1 MRDGRDARG
10 AQPGN
15 GTAAPG
21 SERSGPGRGA
31 GCRKE
36 ALPGAGP
43 PPPEPPAASARAGPF
58 PPLRSP
64 RPGSGRPPPRSRA
77 RAPRTPNRRP
87 RPSPPAGSAEPGA
100 AGGGRTGP
108 PRGRGPSRSRPAP
121 PRLRATA
128 RTGREAPP
136 APLGPTAEHKEPS
149 PARPGPP
156 PLPALRGRRQARTT
170 PGTMERSRDG
180 RRTWLA
186 GGRGGGVRRARQLG
200 AARRGRGGSW
210 GGGGAGPS
218 GGPAERQPWLPGP
231 LRPRRAAP
239 PPPAQNPAAPSAR
252 PGRRG
257 RGAARSAQASVRP
270 RPRCGPC
277 RVRRFGCGSGTVC
290 VRATGPRRCSRAA
303 LYPQGGTDPGFQA
316 AVPPRR
322 RDDAP
327 APRAAHEIQI
337 ITKHHFNHRQKAA
350 ASEIHCY
357 SI

>member
-31 GCRKE
+31 GRRKE

-87 RPSPPAGSAEPGA
+87 RPSPPAGSAELGGSWRRADWPSSGPRTFPLPPGSA
-100 AGGGRTGP
+100 EAPRHGP
-108 PRGRGPSRSRPAP
+108 HRPGSTARPARP
-121 PRLRATA
+121 DRGAQRA
-128 RTGREAPP
+128 
-136 APLGPTAEHKEPS
+136 EPS
-149 PARPGPP
+149 PARPA
-156 PLPALRGRRQARTT
+156 PLTGAAGAAAGADHAGNHGKKPGRET
-170 PGTMERSRDG
+170 DV
-180 RRTWLA
+180 A
-186 GGRGGGVRRARQLG
+186 GGRAGRGRSPCPAAGGG
-200 AARRGRGGSW
+200 AAGPGRLV

-257 RGAARSAQASVRP
+257 RGAARSAQASVRT

-277 RVRRFGCGSGTVC
+277 RVRRFGCGSGTVW
-290 VRATGPRRCSRAA
+290 VRATGPRRCSRAV

-337 ITKHHFNHRQKAA
+337 ITKHHFNHKQKAA